1 MTADAGVRAAAASVV
16 ARGADA
22 LIDLSH
28 RIHSHPEVA
37 WEEVRAAAWVA
48 DAMSLGGF
56 EVTQQAYALDT
67 AVEAVC
73 GSGPLT
79 VVICAEYD
87 ALPGLGHACGHNVIA
102 ASSVGTALALGA
114 VADDLGIRVKLLG
127 TPAEEGAGGKLELL
141 DRGAFD
147 DAHLALMAH
156 PGPVD
161 VARAEAYAVSHL
173 QVTYTGKAAHA
184 AAYPDLGVNASD
196 AFTVAQVALALLRQQ
211 LPSDSR
217 VHGIVSHGGDAPNV
231 IPDRTEGHWYVRGT
245 TLAQMREVEA
255 RVHKCFEAGALATD
269 CAMTITSEGQPYAD
283 FRNDAAVLAAYVANA
298 EGLGRRFASPDDP
311 ARRMN
316 RASTDMGNV
325 SQVVP
330 AIHPYI
336 GIDSL
341 PAVNHQPEFAAA
353 AATAAADRAMLD
365 AATALALTV
374 ADVASDLR
382 QRERLLERPERSS
395 DA

>member
-1 MTADAGVRAAAASVV
+1 MTVTELRDETTRVVQRNADG
-16 ARGADA
+16 

-28 RIHSHPEVA
+28 RIHAHPEVA
-37 WEEVRAAAWVA
+37 WEEVRASGWVA
-48 DAMSLGGF
+48 DAMAAGGF
-56 EVTQQAYALDT
+56 DVTLQAYGVAT
-67 AVEAVC
+67 AVEAVH
-73 GSGPLT
+73 GEGPMT
-79 VVICAEYD
+79 VVVCAEYD

-141 DRGAFD
+141 DRGAFA
-147 DAHLALMAH
+147 DAHLALMSH

-173 QVTYTGKAAHA
+173 GVVYEGKAAHA
-184 AAYPDLGVNASD
+184 AAYPDLGVNAAD
-196 AFTVAQVALALLRQQ
+196 AFTIAQVALALLRQQ
-211 LPSDSR
+211 LPSDAR
-217 VHGIVSHGGDAPNV
+217 VHGIVTHGGEAPNV
-231 IPDRTEGHWYVRGT
+231 IPDRTQGHWYVRGT
-245 TLAQMREVEA
+245 TMSQMREVEA
-255 RVHKCFEAGALATD
+255 RAAKCFEAGALATG
-269 CAMTITSEGQPYAD
+269 CRLTITSEGQPYAD
-283 FRNDAAVLAAYVANA
+283 FRNDTSLLARYVANA

-311 ARRMN
+311 ATRMN

-353 AATAAADRAMLD
+353 AATPAADRAVLD

-374 ADVASDLR
+374 VDVASDADER
-382 QRERLLERPERSS
+382 TRLLAAHPRSS

>member
-1 MTADAGVRAAAASVV
+1 MTVTELRDETTRVVQQNADG
-16 ARGADA
+16 

-28 RIHSHPEVA
+28 RIHAHPEVA
-37 WEEVRAAAWVA
+37 WEEVRASGWVA
-48 DAMSLGGF
+48 DAMAAGGF
-56 EVTQQAYALDT
+56 DVTPQAYGVAT
-67 AVEAVC
+67 AVEAVH
-73 GSGPLT
+73 GEGPMT
-79 VVICAEYD
+79 VVVCAEYD

-141 DRGAFD
+141 DRGAFA
-147 DAHLALMAH
+147 DAHLALMSH

-173 QVTYTGKAAHA
+173 GVVYEGKAAHA
-184 AAYPDLGVNASD
+184 AAYPDLGVNAAD
-196 AFTVAQVALALLRQQ
+196 AFTIAQVALALLRQQ
-211 LPSDSR
+211 LPPDAR
-217 VHGIVSHGGDAPNV
+217 VHGIVTHGGEAPNV
-231 IPDRTEGHWYVRGT
+231 IPDRTQGHWYVRGT
-245 TLAQMREVEA
+245 TMSQMREVEA
-255 RVHKCFEAGALATD
+255 RATKCFEAGALATD
-269 CAMTITSEGQPYAD
+269 CRLTITSQGQPYAD
-283 FRNDAAVLAAYVANA
+283 FRNDTSLLARYVTNA

-311 ARRMN
+311 ATRMN

-353 AATAAADRAMLD
+353 AATPAADRAVLD
-365 AATALALTV
+365 AAMALALTV
-374 ADVASDLR
+374 VDVASDADER
-382 QRERLLERPERSS
+382 TRLLATHPRSS

>member
-1 MTADAGVRAAAASVV
+1 VTVTELRDETTRVVQRNADG
-16 ARGADA
+16 

-28 RIHSHPEVA
+28 RIHAHPEVA
-37 WEEVRAAAWVA
+37 WEEVRASGWVA
-48 DAMSLGGF
+48 DAMAAGGF
-56 EVTQQAYALDT
+56 DVTPQAYGVAT
-67 AVEAVC
+67 AVEAVH
-73 GSGPLT
+73 GEGPMT
-79 VVICAEYD
+79 VVVCAEYD

-141 DRGAFD
+141 DRGAFA
-147 DAHLALMAH
+147 DAHLALMSH

-173 QVTYTGKAAHA
+173 GVVYEGKAAHA
-184 AAYPDLGVNASD
+184 AAYPDLGVNAAD
-196 AFTVAQVALALLRQQ
+196 AFTIAQVALALLRQQ
-211 LPSDSR
+211 LPSDAR
-217 VHGIVSHGGDAPNV
+217 VHGIVTHGGEAPNV
-231 IPDRTEGHWYVRGT
+231 IPDRTQGHWYVRGT
-245 TLAQMREVEA
+245 TMSQMREVEA
-255 RVHKCFEAGALATD
+255 RATKCFEAGALATD
-269 CAMTITSEGQPYAD
+269 CRLTITSQGQPYAD
-283 FRNDAAVLAAYVANA
+283 FRNDTSLLARYVTNA
-298 EGLGRRFASPDDP
+298 EGLGRRFASPVDP
-311 ARRMN
+311 ATRMN

-353 AATAAADRAMLD
+353 AATPAADRAVLD

-374 ADVASDLR
+374 VDVASDADER
-382 QRERLLERPERSS
+382 TRLLATHPRSS

>member
-1 MTADAGVRAAAASVV
+1 MTADAKVRTEVTDAVEQQATSLV
-16 ARGADA
+16 A
-22 LIDLSH
+22 LSH
-28 RIHSHPEVA
+28 RIHEHPEVA

-48 DAMSLGGF
+48 DAMADGGF
-56 EVTQQAYALDT
+56 EVRPQAYGLAT
-67 AVEAVC
+67 AVEAVR

-102 ASSVGTALALGA
+102 AASVGAALALA
-114 VADDLGIRVKLLG
+114 PVADTLGIRVKLLG

-161 VARAEAYAVSHL
+161 VARAEAYAVSHI
-173 QVTYTGKAAHA
+173 QITYEGKAAHA

-217 VHGIVSHGGDAPNV
+217 VHGIVTHGGDAPNV

-245 TLAQMREVEA
+245 TLDQMREVEA
-255 RVHKCFEAGALATD
+255 RATRCFEAGALATG
-269 CAMTITSEGQPYAD
+269 CEVTIQELGQPYAD
-283 FRNDAAVLAAYVANA
+283 FRNDHAVLEAYVANA
-298 EGLGRRFASPDDP
+298 QGLGRRFARTDDP
-311 ARRMN
+311 ATRMN

-353 AATAAADRAMLD
+353 AGTAAADRAVLD

-374 ADVASDLR
+374 ADVATDAD
-382 QRERLLERPERSS
+382 QRERLLATSERTG

>member
-1 MTADAGVRAAAASVV
+1 MMAAAGIREQIADAVERRADGLV
-16 ARGADA
+16 
-22 LIDLSH
+22 DLSH
-28 RIHSHPEVA
+28 RIHAHPELA
-37 WEEVRAAAWVA
+37 WEEVRACAWVA
-48 DAMSLGGF
+48 DAMADGGF
-56 EVTQQAYALDT
+56 DVKPQAYGVAT
-67 AVEAVC
+67 AVEAVK
-73 GSGPLT
+73 GTGPMT
-79 VVICAEYD
+79 VVVCAEYD

-102 ASSVGTALALGA
+102 ASSVGAALALGA
-114 VADDLGIRVKLLG
+114 VADDLGIRVKLMG

-147 DAHLALMAH
+147 DAHLALMSH

-173 QVTYTGKAAHA
+173 RVSYEGKAAHA

-196 AFTVAQVALALLRQQ
+196 ALTVAQVALALLRQQ
-211 LPSDSR
+211 LPPDVR
-217 VHGIVSHGGDAPNV
+217 VHGIVTHGGDAPNV
-231 IPDRTEGHWYVRGT
+231 IPDRTEASWYVRGT
-245 TLAQMREVEA
+245 TLDQMERIER
-255 RVHKCFEAGALATD
+255 RVRDCFEAGALATG
-269 CAMTITSEGQPYAD
+269 CTVRVTSEGKPYAD
-283 FRNDAAVLAAYVANA
+283 FRNDTAVLSRYVANA
-298 EGLGRRFASPDDP
+298 EQVGRRFADP
-311 ARRMN
+311 ADPATRMN

-353 AATAAADRAMLD
+353 AASPAADRAVVD
-365 AATALALTV
+365 AAKALALTV
-374 ADVASDLR
+374 ADVASDSGER
-382 QRERLLERPERSS
+382 DRLLAERST

>member
-1 MTADAGVRAAAASVV
+1 MTAQAKLRADVAQVV
-16 ARGADA
+16 KRESDG

-28 RIHSHPEVA
+28 RIHGHPEVA
-37 WEEVRAAAWVA
+37 WEEERASGWVA
-48 DAMSLGGF
+48 DAMADGGF
-56 EVTQQAYALDT
+56 AVTRPAYGLAT
-67 AVEAVC
+67 AVEAVR
-73 GSGPLT
+73 GTGPLT
-79 VVICAEYD
+79 VVVCAEYD

-102 ASSVGTALALGA
+102 ASSVGTALALGE
-114 VADDLGIRVKLLG
+114 VADELGIRVKLLG

-141 DRGAFD
+141 ARGAFD
-147 DAHLALMAH
+147 GAHLALMAH

-173 QVTYTGKAAHA
+173 KVAYEGKAAHA

-217 VHGIVSHGGDAPNV
+217 VHGIVTHGGDAPNV

-245 TLAQMREVEA
+245 TLDQMHEVEA
-255 RVHKCFEAGALATD
+255 RVRKCFEAGALATE
-269 CAMTITSEGQPYAD
+269 CALSISSEGQPYAD
-283 FRNDAAVLAAYVANA
+283 FRNDTSVLTSYVANA
-298 EGLGRRFASPDDP
+298 EGLGRQFASVDDP

-325 SQVVP
+325 SQVLP

-353 AATAAADRAMLD
+353 AASAAADGAVLD

-374 ADVASDLR
+374 VDVVSDSHE
-382 QRERLLERPERSS
+382 RERLLAGSVRLS

>member
-1 MTADAGVRAAAASVV
+1 MTVTELRDEATRVVQRNADG
-16 ARGADA
+16 

-28 RIHSHPEVA
+28 RIHARPEVA
-37 WEEVRAAAWVA
+37 WEEVRASGWVA
-48 DAMSLGGF
+48 DAMAAGGF
-56 EVTQQAYALDT
+56 DVTPQAYGVAT
-67 AVEAVC
+67 AVEAVR
-73 GSGPLT
+73 GEGPMT
-79 VVICAEYD
+79 VVVCAEYD

-141 DRGAFD
+141 DRGAFA
-147 DAHLALMAH
+147 DAHLALMSH

-173 QVTYTGKAAHA
+173 GVVYEGKAAHA
-184 AAYPDLGVNASD
+184 AAYPDLGVNAAD
-196 AFTVAQVALALLRQQ
+196 AFTIAQVALALLRQQ
-211 LPSDSR
+211 LPSDAR
-217 VHGIVSHGGDAPNV
+217 VHGIVTHGGEAPNV
-231 IPDRTEGHWYVRGT
+231 IPDRTQGHWYVRGT
-245 TLAQMREVEA
+245 TMSQMREIEA
-255 RVHKCFEAGALATD
+255 RAAKCFEAGALATD
-269 CAMTITSEGQPYAD
+269 CRLTITSEGQPYAD
-283 FRNDAAVLAAYVANA
+283 FRNDTSVLARYVANA

-311 ARRMN
+311 ATRMN

-353 AATAAADRAMLD
+353 AATPAADRAVLD

-374 ADVASDLR
+374 VDVASDADER
-382 QRERLLERPERSS
+382 ARLLAVPPRSS

>member
-1 MTADAGVRAAAASVV
+1 VSVDVSTREAISSAVTATS
-16 ARGADA
+16 DA

-28 RIHSHPEVA
+28 RIHANPEIA
-37 WEEVRAAAWVA
+37 WEEVQASGWVA
-48 DAMSLGGF
+48 DAVSLGGF
-56 EVTQQAYALDT
+56 DVTPHAYGLPT

-79 VVICAEYD
+79 VVVCAEYD

-102 ASSVGTALALGA
+102 ASSVGAALALA
-114 VADDLGIRVKLLG
+114 PVADDLGIRVKLLG

-147 DAHLALMAH
+147 DAHLALMSH

-161 VARAEAYAVSHL
+161 VAVAEAYAVSHL
-173 QVTYTGKAAHA
+173 RVTYEGKAAHA
-184 AAYPDLGVNASD
+184 AAYPDLGVNAAD
-196 AFTVAQVALALLRQQ
+196 ALTVAQVALGLLRQQ

-231 IPDRTEGHWYVRGT
+231 IPDRTEAHWYVRGT
-245 TLAQMREVEA
+245 TMAQMRDVEA
-255 RVHKCFEAGALATD
+255 RVQKCFEAGAVATG
-269 CAMTITSEGQPYAD
+269 CTVTVTSDGQPYAD
-283 FRNDAAVLAAYVANA
+283 FRNDLQILAAYVANA
-298 EGLGRRFASPDDP
+298 EGLGRRFASSTDP

-353 AATAAADRAMLD
+353 AATAAADRAVLD

-374 ADVASDLR
+374 ADVASDLE
-382 QRERLLERPERSS
+382 QRARLLEHPERST

>member
-1 MTADAGVRAAAASVV
+1 MTAEVKVREATTSTVAGN
-16 ARGADA
+16 ADA

-28 RIHSHPEVA
+28 RIHANPEVA
-37 WEEVRAAAWVA
+37 WEEERASGWVA

-56 EVTQQAYALDT
+56 EVTPRAYGLAT
-67 AVEAVC
+67 AVEAVF

-79 VVICAEYD
+79 VVVCAEYD

-102 ASSVGTALALGA
+102 ASSVGAALALA
-114 VADDLGIRVKLLG
+114 PVADDLGIRVKLLG

-161 VARAEAYAVSHL
+161 VAKAEAYAVSHL
-173 QVTYTGKAAHA
+173 QVTYDGKAAHA
-184 AAYPDLGVNASD
+184 AAYPDLGRNAAD

-231 IPDRTEGHWYVRGT
+231 IPDRAEGHWYVRGT
-245 TLAQMREVEA
+245 TMAQMREVEA
-255 RVHKCFEAGALATD
+255 RVQKCFEAGALATD
-269 CAMTITSEGQPYAD
+269 CALTVTSEGQPYAD
-283 FRNDAAVLAAYVANA
+283 FRNDSAVLAAYVANA
-298 EGLGRRFASPDDP
+298 EGIGRRFATPDDP

-325 SQVVP
+325 SQVLP

-353 AATAAADRAMLD
+353 AATAAADRAVID

-374 ADVASDLR
+374 ADVASDTE
-382 QRERLLERPERSS
+382 QRRRLLEEPERIN

>member
-1 MTADAGVRAAAASVV
+1 MTADAALRDRAAGVV
-16 ARGADA
+16 SREADA
-22 LIDLSH
+22 LIGLSH
-28 RIHSHPEVA
+28 RIHAHPEIA
-37 WEEVRAAAWVA
+37 WEEVRASGWVA
-48 DAMSLGGF
+48 EAMDEAGF
-56 EVTQQAYALDT
+56 DVTTKAYGVET
-67 AVEAVC
+67 AVEAIC
-73 GSGPLT
+73 GTGPLT
-79 VVICAEYD
+79 VVVCAEYD

-102 ASSVGTALALGA
+102 ASSVGAALALGA
-114 VADDLGIRVKLLG
+114 LADDLGIRVKLLG

-141 DRGAFD
+141 DRGAFAD
-147 DAHLALMAH
+147 THLALMSH

-161 VARAEAYAVSHL
+161 VARADAYAVSHL
-173 QVTYTGKAAHA
+173 HVTYEGKAAHA

-217 VHGIVSHGGDAPNV
+217 VHGILTHGGDAPNV
-231 IPDRTEGHWYVRGT
+231 IPDRTDGHWYVRGT
-245 TLAQMREVEA
+245 TLAQMREVET
-255 RVHKCFEAGALATD
+255 RVRRCFEAGALATD
-269 CAMTITSEGQPYAD
+269 CDLTITAEGKPYAD
-283 FRNDAAVLAAYVANA
+283 FRNDPSVLASYVANA
-298 EGLGRRFASPDDP
+298 EGIGRRFADP
-311 ARRMN
+311 ADPATRMN

-330 AIHPYI
+330 AIHPYV

-353 AATAAADRAMLD
+353 AATPAADRAVLD

-374 ADVASDLR
+374 ADVASDPAD
-382 QRERLLERPERSS
+382 RERLLNGTERSG

>member
-1 MTADAGVRAAAASVV
+1 MTVTELRDETTRVV
-16 ARGADA
+16 QRNAVG

-28 RIHSHPEVA
+28 RIHAHPEVA
-37 WEEVRAAAWVA
+37 WEEVRASGWVA
-48 DAMSLGGF
+48 DAMAAGGF
-56 EVTQQAYALDT
+56 DVTPQAYGVAT
-67 AVEAVC
+67 AVEAVH
-73 GSGPLT
+73 GEGPMT
-79 VVICAEYD
+79 VVVCAEYD

-141 DRGAFD
+141 DRGAFA
-147 DAHLALMAH
+147 DAHLALMSH

-173 QVTYTGKAAHA
+173 GVVYEGKAAHA
-184 AAYPDLGVNASD
+184 AAYPDLGVNAAD
-196 AFTVAQVALALLRQQ
+196 AFTIAQVALALLRQQ
-211 LPSDSR
+211 LPPDAR
-217 VHGIVSHGGDAPNV
+217 VHGIVTHGGEAPNV
-231 IPDRTEGHWYVRGT
+231 IPDRTQGHWYVRGT
-245 TLAQMREVEA
+245 TMSQMREVEA
-255 RVHKCFEAGALATD
+255 RATKCFEAGALATD
-269 CAMTITSEGQPYAD
+269 CRLTITSQGQPYAD
-283 FRNDAAVLAAYVANA
+283 FRNDTSLLARYVTNA

-311 ARRMN
+311 ATRMN

-353 AATAAADRAMLD
+353 AATPAADRAVLD

-374 ADVASDLR
+374 VDVASDADER
-382 QRERLLERPERSS
+382 TRLLATHPRSS

>member
-1 MTADAGVRAAAASVV
+1 MTAETKLRAEAAQVV
-16 ARGADA
+16 QRESGG

-28 RIHSHPEVA
+28 RIHAHPEVA
-37 WEEVRAAAWVA
+37 WEEERASGWVA
-48 DAMSLGGF
+48 DAMGDGGF
-56 EVTQQAYALDT
+56 TVTHPAHGLAT
-67 AVEAVC
+67 AVEAVR
-73 GSGPLT
+73 GTGPLT
-79 VVICAEYD
+79 VVVCAEYD

-102 ASSVGTALALGA
+102 ASSVGTALALGE
-114 VADDLGIRVKLLG
+114 VADELGICVKLLG

-141 DRGAFD
+141 AQGAFD
-147 DAHLALMAH
+147 GAHLALMAH

-173 QVTYTGKAAHA
+173 KVTYEGKAAHA

-217 VHGIVSHGGDAPNV
+217 VHGIVTHGGDAPNV

-255 RVHKCFEAGALATD
+255 RVQKCFEAGALATD
-269 CAMTITSEGQPYAD
+269 CTLRISSEGQPYAD
-283 FRNDAAVLAAYVANA
+283 FRNDTSVLTAYVANA
-298 EGLGRRFASPDDP
+298 EGLGRQFASADDP

-325 SQVVP
+325 SHVVP

-353 AATAAADRAMLD
+353 AASAAADHAVLD

-374 ADVASDLR
+374 VDVASDSHER
-382 QRERLLERPERSS
+382 DRLLAGSVRPS

>member
-1 MTADAGVRAAAASVV
+1 M
-16 ARGADA
+16 
-22 LIDLSH
+22 
-28 RIHSHPEVA
+28 
-37 WEEVRAAAWVA
+37 
-48 DAMSLGGF
+48 
-56 EVTQQAYALDT
+56 
-67 AVEAVC
+67 
-73 GSGPLT
+73 T
-79 VVICAEYD
+79 VVVCAEYD

-141 DRGAFD
+141 DRGAFA
-147 DAHLALMAH
+147 DAHLALMSH

-173 QVTYTGKAAHA
+173 GVVYEGKAAHA
-184 AAYPDLGVNASD
+184 AAYPDLGVNAAD
-196 AFTVAQVALALLRQQ
+196 AFTIAQVALALLRQQ
-211 LPSDSR
+211 LPSDAR
-217 VHGIVSHGGDAPNV
+217 VHGIVTHGGEAPNV
-231 IPDRTEGHWYVRGT
+231 IPDRTQGHWYVRGT
-245 TLAQMREVEA
+245 TMSQMREVEA
-255 RVHKCFEAGALATD
+255 RAAKCFEAGALATG
-269 CAMTITSEGQPYAD
+269 CRLTITSEGQPYAD
-283 FRNDAAVLAAYVANA
+283 FRNDTSLLARYVANA

-311 ARRMN
+311 ATRMN

-353 AATAAADRAMLD
+353 AATPAADRAVLD

-374 ADVASDLR
+374 VDVASDADER
-382 QRERLLERPERSS
+382 TRLLAAHPRSS

>member
-1 MTADAGVRAAAASVV
+1 MTVTELRDETTRVVQQNADG
-16 ARGADA
+16 

-28 RIHSHPEVA
+28 RIHAHPEVA
-37 WEEVRAAAWVA
+37 WEEVRASGWVA
-48 DAMSLGGF
+48 DAMAAGGF
-56 EVTQQAYALDT
+56 DVTPQAYGVAT
-67 AVEAVC
+67 AVEAVH
-73 GSGPLT
+73 GEGPMT
-79 VVICAEYD
+79 VVVCAEYD

-141 DRGAFD
+141 DRGAFA
-147 DAHLALMAH
+147 DAHLALMSH

-173 QVTYTGKAAHA
+173 GVVYEGKAAHA
-184 AAYPDLGVNASD
+184 AAYPDLGVNAAD
-196 AFTVAQVALALLRQQ
+196 AFTIAQVALALLRQQ
-211 LPSDSR
+211 LPSDAR
-217 VHGIVSHGGDAPNV
+217 VHGIVTHGGDAPNV
-231 IPDRTEGHWYVRGT
+231 IPDRTQGHWYVRGT
-245 TLAQMREVEA
+245 TMSQMREVEA
-255 RVHKCFEAGALATD
+255 RATKCFEAGALATD
-269 CAMTITSEGQPYAD
+269 CRLTITSQGQPYAD
-283 FRNDAAVLAAYVANA
+283 FRNDTSLLARYVTNA
-298 EGLGRRFASPDDP
+298 EGLGRRFASPVDP
-311 ARRMN
+311 ATRMN

-353 AATAAADRAMLD
+353 AATPAADRAVLD

-374 ADVASDLR
+374 VDVASDADER
-382 QRERLLERPERSS
+382 TRLLAAHPRSS

>member
-1 MTADAGVRAAAASVV
+1 MTVTELRDETTRVVQRNADG
-16 ARGADA
+16 

-28 RIHSHPEVA
+28 RIHAYPEVA
-37 WEEVRAAAWVA
+37 WEEVRASGWVA
-48 DAMSLGGF
+48 DAMAAGGF
-56 EVTQQAYALDT
+56 DVTPQAYGVAT
-67 AVEAVC
+67 AVEAVH
-73 GSGPLT
+73 GEGPMT
-79 VVICAEYD
+79 VVVCAEYD

-141 DRGAFD
+141 DRGAFA
-147 DAHLALMAH
+147 DAHLALMSH

-173 QVTYTGKAAHA
+173 GVVYEGKAAHA
-184 AAYPDLGVNASD
+184 AAYPDLGVNAAD
-196 AFTVAQVALALLRQQ
+196 AFTIAQVALALLRQQ
-211 LPSDSR
+211 LPSDAR
-217 VHGIVSHGGDAPNV
+217 VHGIVTHGGDAPNV
-231 IPDRTEGHWYVRGT
+231 IPDRTQGHWYVRGT
-245 TLAQMREVEA
+245 TMSQMREVEA
-255 RVHKCFEAGALATD
+255 RATKCFEAGALATD
-269 CAMTITSEGQPYAD
+269 CRLTITSEGQPYAD
-283 FRNDAAVLAAYVANA
+283 FRNDTSLLARYVTNA

-311 ARRMN
+311 ATRMN

-353 AATAAADRAMLD
+353 AATPAADRAVLD
-365 AATALALTV
+365 AAMALALTV
-374 ADVASDLR
+374 VDVASDADER
-382 QRERLLERPERSS
+382 TRLLATHPRSS

>member
-1 MTADAGVRAAAASVV
+1 VTVAELRDEATRVVQRNADG
-16 ARGADA
+16 

-28 RIHSHPEVA
+28 RIHAHPEVA
-37 WEEVRAAAWVA
+37 WEEVRASGWVA
-48 DAMSLGGF
+48 DAMAAGGF
-56 EVTQQAYALDT
+56 DVTPQAYGVAT
-67 AVEAVC
+67 AVEAVH
-73 GSGPLT
+73 GEGPMT
-79 VVICAEYD
+79 VVVCAEYD

-141 DRGAFD
+141 DRGAFA
-147 DAHLALMAH
+147 DAHLALMSH

-173 QVTYTGKAAHA
+173 GVVYEGKAAHA
-184 AAYPDLGVNASD
+184 AAYPDLGVNAAD
-196 AFTVAQVALALLRQQ
+196 AFTIAQVALALLRQQ
-211 LPSDSR
+211 LPSDAR
-217 VHGIVSHGGDAPNV
+217 VHGIVTHGGEAPNV
-231 IPDRTEGHWYVRGT
+231 IPDRTQGHWYVRGT
-245 TLAQMREVEA
+245 TMSQMREVETRA
-255 RVHKCFEAGALATD
+255 AKCFEAGALATD
-269 CAMTITSEGQPYAD
+269 CRLTITSEGQPYAD
-283 FRNDAAVLAAYVANA
+283 FRNDTSLLARYVANA

-311 ARRMN
+311 ATRMN

-353 AATAAADRAMLD
+353 AATPAADRAVLD

-374 ADVASDLR
+374 VDVASDADER
-382 QRERLLERPERSS
+382 TRLLATPQRSS

>member
-1 MTADAGVRAAAASVV
+1 MTADAAVRDTVSASV
-16 ARGADA
+16 ARTADD
-22 LIDLSH
+22 LLDLSH
-28 RIHSHPEVA
+28 RIHAHPEVA
-37 WEEVRAAAWVA
+37 WEEVRASAWVA
-48 DAMSLGGF
+48 ETMSGAGF
-56 EVTQQAYALDT
+56 DVTAPAYGLAT
-67 AVEAVC
+67 AVEAVS
-73 GSGPLT
+73 GSGPMT

-87 ALPGLGHACGHNVIA
+87 ALPGIGHACGHNVIA
-102 ASSVGTALALGA
+102 ASSVGAALALA
-114 VADDLGIRVKLLG
+114 PVADDLGIRVKLLG
-127 TPAEEGAGGKLELL
+127 TPAEEGAGGKLEML
-141 DRGAFD
+141 DRGAFA
-147 DAHLALMAH
+147 DAALALMTH

-173 QVTYTGKAAHA
+173 HVTYEGKAAHA
-184 AAYPDLGVNASD
+184 AAYPDLGVNAAD

-217 VHGIVSHGGDAPNV
+217 VHGIVSHGGDAPNI
-231 IPDRTEGHWYVRGT
+231 IPARTEGHWYVRGT
-245 TLAQMREVEA
+245 TMSQMQQVQE
-255 RVHKCFEAGALATD
+255 RVQKCFEAGALSTD
-269 CAMTITSEGQPYAD
+269 CTVTVAPDGQPYAD
-283 FRNDAAVLAAYVANA
+283 FRNDAAVLAAYVSNA

-311 ARRMN
+311 ATRMN

-353 AATAAADRAMLD
+353 AATAAADRAVLD

-374 ADVASDLR
+374 ADVASDPT
-382 QRERLLERPERSS
+382 QRERLLAQSERRS

>member
-1 MTADAGVRAAAASVV
+1 VTVTELRDETTRVVQRNADG
-16 ARGADA
+16 

-28 RIHSHPEVA
+28 RIHAHPEVA
-37 WEEVRAAAWVA
+37 WEEVRASGWVA
-48 DAMSLGGF
+48 DAMAAGGF
-56 EVTQQAYALDT
+56 DVTPQAYGVAT
-67 AVEAVC
+67 AVEAVH
-73 GSGPLT
+73 GEGPMT
-79 VVICAEYD
+79 VVVCAEYD

-141 DRGAFD
+141 DRGAFA
-147 DAHLALMAH
+147 DAHLALMSH

-173 QVTYTGKAAHA
+173 GVVYEGKAAHA
-184 AAYPDLGVNASD
+184 AAYPDLGVNAAD
-196 AFTVAQVALALLRQQ
+196 AFTIAQVALALLRQQ
-211 LPSDSR
+211 LPSDAR
-217 VHGIVSHGGDAPNV
+217 VHGIVTHGGDAPNV
-231 IPDRTEGHWYVRGT
+231 IPDRTQGHWYVRGT
-245 TLAQMREVEA
+245 TMSQMREVEA
-255 RVHKCFEAGALATD
+255 RAAKCFEAGALATD
-269 CAMTITSEGQPYAD
+269 CRLTITSEGQPYAD
-283 FRNDAAVLAAYVANA
+283 FRNDTSLLARYVTNA

-311 ARRMN
+311 ATRMN

-353 AATAAADRAMLD
+353 AATPAADRAVLD

-374 ADVASDLR
+374 VDVASDADER
-382 QRERLLERPERSS
+382 TRLLATHPRSS